1 MKLLSVEVSGNIPP
15 ETVDEGVDGGGEF
28 ADDGGQHVH
37 VRGHVPRVARHR
49 GQEHHSVRRPRG
61 QPQQDQQERA
71 PPQLLLVLDTW
82 IIIYSALNIFED
94 PYYLNE
100 FKFHVVN
107 NHDHPLH

>member
-82 IIIYSALNIFED
+82 IIMYN
-94 PYYLNE
+94 PVYCYLLRY
-100 FKFHVVN
+100 V
-107 NHDHPLH
+107 